1 MQNRAMLDPVSA
13 LIDFAN
19 PHQPQGPRLRH
30 AFGAPRQVLVAH
42 QLDAVR
48 AVLDAVQ
55 HAAEQGAWCVGYVR
69 YEAAPAFDTA
79 LTVHASEGPLIWF
92 GVYDVALPW
101 PQSAEVGSEV
111 EVAWQSGLPRAE
123 FDYALTRIH
132 ADIAAGAYYQVN
144 LTAPMQG
151 RITPAASGAPT
162 AAAFPAPETASFA
175 ATQAT
180 AAPAQTLFAALQ
192 RAQPGG
198 YAAYLDT
205 GAEQI
210 LSVSPELFFDWR
222 DGTLLTR
229 PMKGT
234 AARGA
239 TPEEDA
245 AQAQAL
251 QTSAKE
257 RAENVMIV
265 DLLRNDLSRIAEPFS
280 VQVPRLFHAEA
291 LPSVWQMTSDVTA
304 RTRAGVGLAEVFGA
318 LFPCGSVTGA
328 PKAAAMQAIRVLES
342 GPRGVYCGALGV
354 VQPGGVATFNVPI
367 RTVTVQGAVARCGIG
382 SGITAGSTAQAE
394 WDEWMHKQAFVR
406 RASSVFD
413 VLETLGLHAGQFHAV
428 DAHLQRMASAA
439 AHFGYPWNADA
450 ARGALQALLPVHA
463 QGDWRVRLLLQSNGT
478 VAAQAYALP
487 ASPARVRLQL
497 ATQPMEQADS
507 EFVRFKTTHRAHY
520 DAFTSTQPEVF
531 DTVLWNAQGEITECT
546 RGNVAML
553 LRGQWVTPPL
563 RCGLLPGVGRAKAL
577 ADGRVKEAVVHVA
590 ELADVAQ
597 WAFVNSLRG
606 WIAADLV
613 GAPITSE
620 DAGWQR
626 VLRR

>member
-1 MQNRAMLDPVSA
+1 MEHTATVCAR
-13 LIDFAN
+13 IDFAD
-19 PHQPQGPRLRH
+19 PHHPGGARTRL
-30 AFGAPRQVLVAH
+30 AFSAPRQCLVAH
-42 QLDAVR
+42 QLAEVR
-48 AVLDAVQ
+48 GVLDAVQ
-55 HAAEQGAWCVGYVR
+55 AAALAGAWCVGYVR
-69 YEAAPAFDTA
+69 YEAAPAFDEA
-79 LTVHASEGPLIWF
+79 LLVHAADGPLAWF
-92 GVYDVALPW
+92 AVFEAVQPW
-101 PQSAEVGSEV
+101 PAVPTHTV
-111 EVAWQSGLPRAE
+111 EVVWHDGMARAD
-123 FDYALTRIH
+123 FDHALHRIH
-132 ADIAAGAYYQVN
+132 TDIAAGAYYQVN
-144 LTAPMQG
+144 LTAPIVG
-151 RITPAASGAPT
+151 NIAPVAAAASPSPAASVADAQT
-162 AAAFPAPETASFA
+162 
-175 ATQAT
+175 T
-180 AAPAQTLFAALQ
+180 AAPAQALFAALQ

-198 YAAYLDT
+198 YSVYLDT

-222 DGTLLTR
+222 DGTVLTR

-239 TPEEDA
+239 TPEDDA

-251 QTSAKE
+251 QASTKE

-265 DLLRNDLSRIAEPFS
+265 DLLRNDLSRIAAPFS

-304 RTRAGVGLAEVFGA
+304 RTRAGVGLADVFGA

-328 PKAAAMQAIRVLES
+328 PKAAAMQAIRALER
-342 GPRGVYCGALGV
+342 GPRGVYCGALGLV
-354 VQPGGVATFNVPI
+354 RPGGVATFNVPI
-367 RTVTVQGAVARCGIG
+367 RTVTVRNGVARCGIG
-382 SGITAGSTAQAE
+382 SGITAGSTAPAE
-394 WDEWMHKQAFVR
+394 WDEWAHKQAFVR

-413 VLETLGLHAGQFHAV
+413 VLETLALRNGVFQSIN
-428 DAHLQRMASAA
+428 AHLARMATAA
-439 AHFGYPWNADA
+439 AHFGYPWDEGAVRA
-450 ARGALQALLPVHA
+450 ALQGLLGAHG
-463 QGDWRVRLLLQSNGT
+463 QGDWRVRLLLQCQGA

-497 ATQPMEQADS
+497 ATQALEQTDS

-520 DAFTSTQPEVF
+520 DAFTPTQPDVF
-531 DTVLWNAQGEITECT
+531 DTVLWNARNEITECT

-577 ADGRVKEAVVHVA
+577 VEGRVKEAVVRV
-590 ELADVAQ
+590 ADVADVTQ

-613 GAPITSE
+613 SPLS
-620 DAGWQR
+620 
-626 VLRR
+626 